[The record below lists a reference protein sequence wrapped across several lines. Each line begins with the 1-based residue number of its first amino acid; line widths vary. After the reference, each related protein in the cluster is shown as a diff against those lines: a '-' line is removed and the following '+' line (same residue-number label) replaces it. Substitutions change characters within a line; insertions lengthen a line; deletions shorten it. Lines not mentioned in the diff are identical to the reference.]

1 MSVDVDTEG
10 LHAVANTD
18 NLQRRADVV
27 FVHGL
32 GGKSHGTWRHSTYG
46 EKDHFF
52 WPEELGKD
60 LPHCGI
66 WTVGYPAGLTWLGK
80 PGMII
85 EKRAGN
91 LSQKLANADL
101 GSRPIIFITHS
112 MGGLVVKAM
121 LAESELT
128 ADSSRKQLAQM
139 TKGVVFCATPHRGS
153 SYATAA
159 RALGKLTGGIQKHVF
174 EMQANSESIDLLHD
188 KFVEWHRRN
197 NIHLSCY
204 AENVGLLRKGWFG
217 RSIPLGLVVP
227 RASANIGVPDCPI
240 NDVDDDHLTIV
251 KPKNRKHD
259 VYAGVRRFIESIVGG
274 GIEGAGSR
282 LFRSVEGTKA
292 PVHESKNT
300 QLAFALVDTARSH
313 KRPTVA
319 ICLVTDEPE
328 DLIVAIDSWK
338 ARVQSDPLSP
348 SSVKRRARGA
358 DLVAI
363 FDEPSARA
371 LLLDDLSKT
380 SFSAYA
386 YYCAGTASSD
396 LTPADVDR
404 LFLIEPLIHRLSKRT
419 ETVTAVH
426 AGCSDLSVAVDKAV
440 RAVFERF
447 GRAVD
452 RPRVTVTKDRGNREL
467 SELAQL
473 VGVVLAH
480 HLGEPSNRE
489 MNLLFDHLATRVRY
503 AENVLTGEKHTRDCN
518 PLR

>member
-10 LHAVANTD
+10 VHAVANTD

-32 GGKSHGTWRHSTYG
+32 GGKSHETWRHSTRG

-60 LPHCGI
+60 LPYCGI

-91 LSQKLANADL
+91 LSQKLANGDL
-101 GSRPIIFITHS
+101 GCRPIIFITHS

-128 ADSSRKQLAQM
+128 ADSTRKKLAQM

-159 RALGKLTGGIQKHVF
+159 RALGKLIGGIQSHVV
-174 EMQANSESIDLLHD
+174 EMQANSESIDLLNE

-197 NIHLSCY
+197 TIQLSCY
-204 AENVGLLRKGWFG
+204 AENVGLFRKGWFG
-217 RSIPLGLVVP
+217 RTIPLGLVVP

-259 VYAGVRRFIESIVGG
+259 VYAGVRRFIESIVGENG
-274 GIEGAGSR
+274 EGAGSR
-282 LFRSVEGTKA
+282 LFGSVEGTKA
-292 PVHESKNT
+292 PVPEPKNT
-300 QLAFALVDTARSH
+300 QFAFALVDMARSQ
-313 KRPTVA
+313 KLPTVA

-328 DLIVAIDSWK
+328 DLIVAVDSWK
-338 ARVQSDPLSP
+338 TRVQSDPLSP

-358 DLVAI
+358 DLIAL

-371 LLLDDLSKT
+371 LLLDELSKT
-380 SFSAYA
+380 PFSAYA
-386 YYCAGTASSD
+386 YYCSSAASSD
-396 LTPADVDR
+396 LTPEDVDQ
-404 LFLIEPLIHRLSKRT
+404 LFLMEPLIHRLSKRS

-426 AGCSDLSVAVDKAV
+426 TDCRDLSVALDKVV
-440 RAVFERF
+440 RAVYERF
-447 GRAVD
+447 GRTVD

-473 VGVVLAH
+473 VGVVLAR
-480 HLGEPSNRE
+480 HLGEPRDRE
-489 MNLLFDHLATRVRY
+489 VALLFDHLATRIRY
-503 AENVLTGEKHTRDCN
+503 AENVVTGEKHTRDCN